1 MLAGPGGDPS
11 ELPWAPSPGPGLG
24 LAPRRRRRLAAL
36 TLGSGPP
43 ASAAASLAALALGL
57 ALGRLALGRLALV
70 SHSGGRVRYS
80 GRRRPSTGDSH
91 CSHTACKQCKAHT
104 ESHNAQMDHG
114 VTMGSTVHRQTQVHK
129 LQAEATAHKAQG
141 QPCRPTSHVPTFRFS
156 AAFTSRLMTLS
167 QVTHC
172 FSRCWGPSTR
182 KFLQVWH
189 RWDVQNS
196 SCQGVVCGLWGRGGG
211 VEGVLEYMPHEHSP
225 PALGRT
231 PGTAHDPCAP
241 NAAAYTRLAPR
252 TQGTHRAR
260 RWRYPTP
267 QGFPKSSQRHMHN
280 THQVHHPPVLLEVV
294 QNGLQRGRRG

>member
-43 ASAAASLAALALGL
+43 ASAAASLAALALALALTL
-57 ALGRLALGRLALV
+57 ALGRLALA

-196 SCQGVVCGLWGRGGG
+196 SCQGVVCELWGRGGG
-211 VEGVLEYMPHEHSP
+211 WRGCLSTCH
-225 PALGRT
+225 T
-231 PGTAHDPCAP
+231 
-241 NAAAYTRLAPR
+241 N
-252 TQGTHRAR
+252 THRPRWAGHRAPHVTPAHPTLLRTHGWHPEHRAHIGHVGGGTQPPKGFQKAAR
-260 RWRYPTP
+260 GTCTTRTKYTTRRC
-267 QGFPKSSQRHMHN
+267 SSK
-280 THQVHHPPVLLEVV
+280 
-294 QNGLQRGRRG
+294 

>member
-129 LQAEATAHKAQG
+129 L
-141 QPCRPTSHVPTFRFS
+141 PRSPTGVADLPPGVGWVWVPPGGPKNTISRF
-156 AAFTSRLMTLS
+156 
-167 QVTHC
+167 
-172 FSRCWGPSTR
+172 
-182 KFLQVWH
+182 
-189 RWDVQNS
+189 VQIRR
-196 SCQGVVCGLWGRGGG
+196 VLCG
-211 VEGVLEYMPHEHSP
+211 
-225 PALGRT
+225 
-231 PGTAHDPCAP
+231 
-241 NAAAYTRLAPR
+241 
-252 TQGTHRAR
+252 
-260 RWRYPTP
+260 
-267 QGFPKSSQRHMHN
+267 
-280 THQVHHPPVLLEVV
+280 
-294 QNGLQRGRRG
+294 GL

>member
-57 ALGRLALGRLALV
+57 ALGRLALGRLALA

-196 SCQGVVCGLWGRGGG
+196 SCQGVVCGLWGRGG

-225 PALGRT
+225 PALGRA
-231 PGTAHDPCAP
+231 PGTARDPCAP
-241 NAAAYTRLAPR
+241 KVLR
-252 TQGTHRAR
+252 THGWHPEHRAHIGHAGGG
-260 RWRYPTP
+260 T
-267 QGFPKSSQRHMHN
+267 Q
-280 THQVHHPPVLLEVV
+280 PPRVS
-294 QNGLQRGRRG
+294 